1 MKKILLFMLVLSVFS
16 THSLASRN
24 YSAEKQNYLKK
35 NFVAST
41 NSQYDPMDVL
51 GILNILLDT
60 YQTDYT
66 NLGLTWE
73 DITEAING
81 NPDAMIEKAKYK
93 NSTELPFTWKTSGKY
108 KVLTRLN
115 LSVIRCYSFDG
126 KYFKNLEVLFCP
138 TDIKYLNVSKN
149 YMLKELYC
157 SFGFLANIDID
168 MSNNRNLE
176 ELSFFACGITS
187 LNISNNP
194 KLKELYCTQNKLK
207 FLDVSKNPDLEVLE
221 CVDNQIIALDVSNN
235 PKLTTLNCD
244 DNKIP
249 VLDVSK
255 NIELVKFDCGGN
267 QLTVLDISKNS
278 KLVQFGCEDNHLKV
292 LDISKNPLLEKL
304 YCGSNQLT
312 YLDVT
317 KNPKL
322 VEFSCENNHLKVLD
336 VSKNPLLES
345 LFCRSNQLTHLD
357 VTKNTKLES
366 FYCDKNKLTVLDI
379 SNKPNL
385 QSLNCF
391 ENQLTVLNVSNNPNL
406 EFFYCEKNQL
416 TVLDISNNPNLKSI
430 YCFENQLKLSTLKG
444 DFSKLDIYSK
454 LGPQALLKGGT
465 KGFFELIDLS
475 TEYNING
482 TLTIFKWYD
491 KATNQEVGVFASKGT
506 FYAGPANAGKTLICK
521 MTNTLYPGLIL
532 EYEVKISNSTTQGLS
547 AKTMDFNIPENF
559 TLTSSQAEASN
570 LKIFPNPVIDILK
583 INTPLHIETVSV
595 YNYSGNEVKKISPV
609 SNKEIN
615 LQGLSSGN
623 YILTIQTSQGVIT
636 KKIIKK

>member
-194 KLKELYCTQNKLK
+194 KLKGLYCTYNKLK
-207 FLDVSKNPDLEVLE
+207 VLDVSKNPDLEVIE
-221 CVDNQIIALDVSNN
+221 CEDNQIMALDVSKN
-235 PKLTTLNCD
+235 PKLTTLICWG
-244 DNKIP
+244 NKIP

-255 NIELVKFDCGGN
+255 NTELVEFDCGGN
-267 QLTVLDISKNS
+267 QLTVLDISKNP
-278 KLVQFGCEDNHLKV
+278 KLVQFDCEDNHLKV
-292 LDISKNPLLEKL
+292 LDTSKNPLLESL
-304 YCGSNQLT
+304 SCGNNQLT
-312 YLDVT
+312 YLDVI

-322 VEFSCENNHLKVLD
+322 VEFSCGKNQLKVLD
-336 VSKNPLLES
+336 ISKNP
-345 LFCRSNQLTHLD
+345 
-357 VTKNTKLES
+357 KLE
-366 FYCDKNKLTVLDI
+366 
-379 SNKPNL
+379 
-385 QSLNCF
+385 
-391 ENQLTVLNVSNNPNL
+391 
-406 EFFYCEKNQL
+406 EFGCEKNQL

-570 LKIFPNPVIDILK
+570 LKIFPNPIIDILK

-595 YNYSGNEVKKISPV
+595 YDYSGNEVKKISPV
-609 SNKEIN
+609 SSKEIN